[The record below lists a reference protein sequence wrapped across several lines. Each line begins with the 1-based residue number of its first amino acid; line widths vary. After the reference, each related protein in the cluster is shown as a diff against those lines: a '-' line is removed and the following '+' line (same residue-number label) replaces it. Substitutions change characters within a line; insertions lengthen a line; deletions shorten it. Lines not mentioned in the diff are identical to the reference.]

1 MRKYMCGDFL
11 SVIFLPGCSTEPVL
25 SYATVSDPPQVME
38 ARRVLNDEINRTPF
52 VDNLV
57 VDMTPGDYRTIQY
70 AMS

>member
-1 MRKYMCGDFL
+1 M
-11 SVIFLPGCSTEPVL
+11 L
-25 SYATVSDPPQVME
+25 SYAIVSDPPQVIE

-57 VDMTPGDYRTIQY
+57 VDVTPGDYRTIQY